1 MDAEQIW
8 AEKPDEDVVEAGE
21 AIWEF
26 TEDGERIIR
35 AELRRRGLPAPPAPV
50 ARCST
55 CGRAIHGGDPSD
67 ACGQCGQ
74 AFSEEILGKMDAAVA
89 VAEDADDAEVEEEHE
104 RPAPVPE
111 GWESEAEADL
121 VYRSRFLHEVEML
134 CEHLEREDLPFTR
147 AEERMGDRFHIPVA
161 AAPATLPGAWYLVT
175 VPAEHAAR
183 AAEIVDELPISKG
196 GDEEAPWGPSS
207 PDLH

>member
-74 AFSEEILGKMDAAVA
+74 AFSEEILGKMDAAA
-89 VAEDADDAEVEEEHE
+89 ATAEDDAEEGGAPSEDEE

-111 GWESEAEADL
+111 GWESEAEADF

-147 AEERMGDRFHIPVA
+147 AEERMGDRFHIPIA
-161 AAPATLPGAWYLVT
+161 AAPAALPGAWYLVT
-175 VPAEHAAR
+175 VPAEYAAR
-183 AAEIVDELPISKG
+183 AAEIVDALPISKG
-196 GDEEAPWGPSS
+196 DEEGSERQ
-207 PDLH
+207 